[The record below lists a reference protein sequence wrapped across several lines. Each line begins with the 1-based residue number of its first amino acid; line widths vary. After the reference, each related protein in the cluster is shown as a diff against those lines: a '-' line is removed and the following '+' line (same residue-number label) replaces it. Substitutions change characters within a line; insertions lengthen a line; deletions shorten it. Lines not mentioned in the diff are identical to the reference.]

1 MPDPHKDL
9 ADIIEPQITAVAA
22 TGNTWPLVGAAV
34 LSGLIIIAGIY
45 WYWRRGAPMRAL
57 RRLRE
62 LPDPQQAA
70 NTLATLI
77 PKFKAPPEP
86 GWLDALQRL
95 RFGPPQDDA
104 RAILDMLCQQ
114 AKTLLQGHA

>member
-22 TGNTWPLVGAAV
+22 TGNNWPLVGAAV
-34 LSGLIIIAGIY
+34 FGGLIIAAGIH
-45 WYWRRGAPMRAL
+45 WYWRRGAPMRTL

-77 PKFKAPPEP
+77 PNFKVPPEP

-104 RAILDMLCQQ
+104 RVILDTLCQQ
-114 AKTLLQGHA
+114 AKTLLQGHE